1 MPLFRFFK
9 HSIYKTEYM
18 KKKLLTIVFCM
29 LQMAVF
35 AQLSARDILKQK
47 TEKDLQT
54 IIATSPS
61 LTGLMAVDLS
71 SGESISINENII
83 FTQASA
89 IKIPILMEV
98 YKQAHEK
105 KFALSDIRT
114 LLPSNTVAGS
124 GILNVMVDPVN
135 LSIRNLCV
143 LMIGL
148 SDNSATNTLIEL
160 VGMKNVTNTMQ
171 SLGFSNTRLQRK
183 MIDQPASLRNEE
195 NISTPA
201 EAVRIM
207 KLLHE
212 GKFIDK
218 STSEEILSILK
229 NNPIANSKIVNG
241 LPANVKLAFKPGG
254 MGGVSTEWAIVY
266 LSNMPYAI
274 AIMENYKTSA
284 TPSGLISALSKRVY
298 DYFSMMKATKYG
310 VLIEN

>member
-1 MPLFRFFK
+1 MKNFLLMFLCLFLMVNR
-9 HSIYKTEYM
+9 SS
-18 KKKLLTIVFCM
+18 
-29 LQMAVF
+29 F
-35 AQLSARDILKQK
+35 AQLSAKDILKQK

-54 IIATSPS
+54 IIASSAS
-61 LTGLMAVDLS
+61 LTGLMAVDLTN
-71 SGESISINENII
+71 GESIGINEGIT

-105 KFALSDIRT
+105 KFALSDLRP

-124 GILNVMVDPVN
+124 GILNAMVDPVN

-160 VGMKNVTNTMQ
+160 VGMKNVTTTMN
-171 SLGFSNTRLQRK
+171 SLGFSNTRLQRR

-201 EAVRIM
+201 EAVGIL
-207 KLLHE
+207 KLLFD

-218 STSEEILSILK
+218 STSLEILSILQK
-229 NNPIANSKIVNG
+229 NPIENSKIAVS
-241 LPANVKLAFKPGG
+241 LPGYLKLAFKPGG

-266 LSNMPYAI
+266 LSSRPYAL
-274 AIMENYKTSA
+274 AIMENYKTPA
-284 TPSGLISALSKRVY
+284 TPEGVISSLSKRIF

>member
-1 MPLFRFFK
+1 
-9 HSIYKTEYM
+9 M

-29 LQMAVF
+29 LQLAVF

-54 IIATSPS
+54 IMATSPS
-61 LTGLMAVDLS
+61 LSGLMAVDLS
-71 SGESISINENII
+71 SGESISINENVV

-105 KFALSDIRT
+105 KFALTDIKP

-207 KLLHE
+207 KLLYE

-218 STSEEILSILK
+218 STSDEILSILM
-229 NNPIANSKIVNG
+229 NNPVANSKIADG
-241 LPANVKLAFKPGG
+241 ISANVKIAFKPGG

-266 LSNMPYAI
+266 LSNRPYAI
-274 AIMENYKTSA
+274 TIMENYKTSA
-284 TPSGLISALSKRVY
+284 TPSNIISALSKRVF

>member
-1 MPLFRFFK
+1 
-9 HSIYKTEYM
+9 M
-18 KKKLLTIVFCM
+18 KRSLLIIGFCIVN
-29 LQMAVF
+29 LTAF

-47 TEKDLQT
+47 TEKDLQK
-54 IIATSPS
+54 IIDSSPS
-61 LTGLMAVDLS
+61 LTGLMAVDLTN
-71 SGESISINENII
+71 GESISINADLI

-105 KFALSDIRT
+105 KFELSDIRP
-114 LLPSNTVAGS
+114 LSASNTVAGS
-124 GILNVMVDPVN
+124 GILNAMVDPVH
-135 LSIRNLCV
+135 LSIRNFCM

-160 VGMKNVTNTMQ
+160 VGMKNVSNTMQ
-171 SLGFSNTRLQRK
+171 SLGFVNTRLQRK
-183 MIDQPASLRNEE
+183 MIDQQASLRNEE
-195 NISTPA
+195 NVSTPA

-218 STSEEILSILK
+218 ATSEDVLSILK
-229 NNPIANSKIVNG
+229 KNPIENSKIASGV
-241 LPANVKLAFKPGG
+241 PANVKLAFKTGG

-266 LSNMPYAI
+266 LQNRPYAI
-274 AIMENYKTSA
+274 AIMENYKTAAS
-284 TPSGLISALSKRVY
+284 PSNIFSLLSKRVF
-298 DYFSMMKATKYG
+298 DHFSMMKATRYG

>member
-1 MPLFRFFK
+1 
-9 HSIYKTEYM
+9 M
-18 KKKLLTIVFCM
+18 KSTLLIIVFC
-29 LQMAVF
+29 LIQVSAF

-47 TEKDLQT
+47 TENDLQK
-54 IIATSPS
+54 IIDSSPS
-61 LTGLMAVDLS
+61 LTGLMALDLI
-71 SGESISINENII
+71 SGESIGINENLI

-98 YKQAHEK
+98 YKQANEK
-105 KFALSDIRT
+105 KFALSDIKP

-160 VGMKNVTNTMQ
+160 VGMKSVNNTML
-171 SLGFSNTRLQRK
+171 SLGFINTKLQRK

-195 NISTPA
+195 NLSTPA

-207 KLLHE
+207 KLLYD
-212 GKFIDK
+212 GKFID
-218 STSEEILSILK
+218 SVTSEEILSILK
-229 NNPIANSKIVNG
+229 KNPIENSKIASE
-241 LPANVKLAFKPGG
+241 LPGNVKLAFKPGG

-266 LSNMPYAI
+266 LSNRPYAI
-274 AIMENYKTSA
+274 TIMENYKIAS
-284 TPSGLISALSKRVY
+284 TPSGVIGKLSKRIF
-298 DYFSMMKATKYG
+298 DYFSMMKATKFG

>member
-1 MPLFRFFK
+1 
-9 HSIYKTEYM
+9 M
-18 KKKLLTIVFCM
+18 KRSLLIIGFCVVN
-29 LQMAVF
+29 LTVF
-35 AQLSARDILKQK
+35 AQSSARDILKQK
-47 TEKDLQT
+47 TEKDLHS
-54 IIATSPS
+54 IIAQSPS

-71 SGESISINENII
+71 SGESISINENVV

-124 GILNVMVDPVN
+124 GILNVMIDPVN

-148 SDNSATNTLIEL
+148 SENSATNTLIDL
-160 VGMKNVTNTMQ
+160 VGMNNVTNTMK

-183 MIDQPASLRNEE
+183 MIDQSASLRNEE

-201 EAVRIM
+201 DAVGIM

-218 STSEEILSILK
+218 ATSEEILSILK
-229 NNPIANSKIVNG
+229 NNPIANSKIANG

-284 TPSGLISALSKRVY
+284 IPSGVISALSKRVF

-310 VLIEN
+310 VVIETR

>member
-1 MPLFRFFK
+1 
-9 HSIYKTEYM
+9 M
-18 KKKLLTIVFCM
+18 KKLPLIFLYFFMIVYCNSY
-29 LQMAVF
+29 
-35 AQLSARDILKQK
+35 AQSSARDILKQK

-54 IIATSPS
+54 IITRSSS
-61 LTGLMAVDLS
+61 LTGFMAIDLT
-71 SGESISINENII
+71 SGESIGINEEIT

-105 KFALSDIRT
+105 KFALTDLRP

-160 VGMKNVTNTMQ
+160 VGMKNVTNTMN
-171 SLGFSNTRLQRK
+171 SLGFPNTRLQRR

-201 EAVRIM
+201 EAVGIM
-207 KLLHE
+207 KLLFD

-218 STSEEILSILK
+218 STSDQILSILQK
-229 NNPIANSKIVNG
+229 NPIENSKLAVS
-241 LPANVKLAFKPGG
+241 LPENVKIAFKPGG

-266 LSNMPYAI
+266 LSNRPYAL
-274 AIMENYKTSA
+274 AIMENYKTPV
-284 TPSGLISALSKRVY
+284 TPLDIISSLSRRVY

-310 VLIEN
+310 VIIDN

>member
-1 MPLFRFFK
+1 MN
-9 HSIYKTEYM
+9 
-18 KKKLLTIVFCM
+18 KKLLTIVFCM
-29 LQMAVF
+29 LQITLF
-35 AQLSARDILKQK
+35 AQSAARDILKQK

-83 FTQASA
+83 FAQASA

-105 KFALSDIRT
+105 KFALSDIRP

-171 SLGFSNTRLQRK
+171 SLGFSNTKLQRK

-195 NISTPA
+195 NISTPS

-218 STSEEILSILK
+218 STSEEILSILM
-229 NNPIANSKIVNG
+229 NNPIANSKISAG
-241 LPANVKLAFKPGG
+241 IPANIKIAFKPGG

-266 LSNMPYAI
+266 LSNRPYAI

-284 TPSGLISALSKRVY
+284 TPSNVISALSKRIFE
-298 DYFSMMKATKYG
+298 YFSMMKATKYG

>member
-1 MPLFRFFK
+1 MR
-9 HSIYKTEYM
+9 S
-18 KKKLLTIVFCM
+18 LLIIGFCVVN
-29 LQMAVF
+29 LTVF
-35 AQLSARDILKQK
+35 AQSSARDILKQK

-71 SGESISINENII
+71 SGESIGINENII
-83 FTQASA
+83 FAQASA

-105 KFALSDIRT
+105 KFALSDIRP

-135 LSIRNLCV
+135 QSIRHLCF

-160 VGMKNVTNTMQ
+160 VGLKNVTNTMQ
-171 SLGFSNTRLQRK
+171 SLGFSNTKLQRK

-195 NISTPA
+195 NISTPS

-218 STSEEILSILK
+218 STSEEILSILM
-229 NNPIANSKIVNG
+229 NNPIANSKIFVG
-241 LPANVKLAFKPGG
+241 IPANIKIAFKPGG

-266 LSNMPYAI
+266 LSNRPYSI
-274 AIMENYKTSA
+274 GRMETYKTS
-284 TPSGLISALSKRVY
+284 TTQS
-298 DYFSMMKATKYG
+298 
-310 VLIEN
+310 

>member
-1 MPLFRFFK
+1 MKSPLLIIGFCVF
-9 HSIYKTEYM
+9 H
-18 KKKLLTIVFCM
+18 LT
-29 LQMAVF
+29 VF
-35 AQLSARDILKQK
+35 AQQSARDILKQK

-54 IIATSPS
+54 IMASSPS
-61 LTGLMAVDLS
+61 LTGLMVLDLS
-71 SGESISINENII
+71 SGESISINENIV
-83 FTQASA
+83 FSQASA

-105 KFALSDIRT
+105 KFALSDIRP

-148 SDNSATNTLIEL
+148 SDNSATNTLIDL
-160 VGMKNVTNTMQ
+160 VGLKNVSATMQ
-171 SLGFSNTRLQRK
+171 SLGFGNTRLQRK
-183 MIDQPASLRNEE
+183 MIDQPASLRNDE

-201 EAVRIM
+201 DAVGIM
-207 KLLHE
+207 RLLHE
-212 GKFIDK
+212 GQFIDK
-218 STSEEILSILK
+218 ANSEEILSILK
-229 NNPIANSKIVNG
+229 KNPIANSKIAVG
-241 LPANVKLAFKPGG
+241 LPENLKIAFKPGG

-266 LSNMPYAI
+266 LPNRPYAI

-284 TPSGLISALSKRVY
+284 APSGVISTLSKRVF
-298 DYFSMMKATKYG
+298 DYFSMLKATKYG

>member
-1 MPLFRFFK
+1 
-9 HSIYKTEYM
+9 M

-29 LQMAVF
+29 LQIAVF

-47 TEKDLQT
+47 TEKDLQA
-54 IIATSPS
+54 IIASSPS

-71 SGESISINENII
+71 NGESISINENVV

-105 KFALSDIRT
+105 KFALSDIRP

-124 GILNVMVDPVN
+124 GILNVMIDPVN

-207 KLLHE
+207 KLLYE

-218 STSEEILSILK
+218 STSDEILSILR
-229 NNPIANSKIVNG
+229 NNPVANSKIADG
-241 LPANVKLAFKPGG
+241 ISANVKIAFKPGG

-266 LSNMPYAI
+266 LFNRPYAL

-284 TPSGLISALSKRVY
+284 TPSNIISALSKRVF

-310 VLIEN
+310 VIIEN

>member
-1 MPLFRFFK
+1 
-9 HSIYKTEYM
+9 M
-18 KKKLLTIVFCM
+18 KKFHILFFCLFLIVQNNCY
-29 LQMAVF
+29 
-35 AQLSARDILKQK
+35 AQVTARGILKQK

-54 IIATSPS
+54 IIASSSS
-61 LTGLMAVDLS
+61 LTGLMAIDLT
-71 SGESISINENII
+71 SGESIGINEGIT

-105 KFALSDIRT
+105 KFALTDSRP

-160 VGMKNVTNTMQ
+160 VGMKNVTNTMN
-171 SLGFSNTRLQRK
+171 SLGFSNTRLQRR

-201 EAVRIM
+201 EAVGIL
-207 KLLHE
+207 KLLFD

-218 STSEEILSILK
+218 STSEEILSILQK
-229 NNPIANSKIVNG
+229 NPIENSKLAVG
-241 LPANVKLAFKPGG
+241 LPKNVKLAFKPGE

-266 LSNMPYAI
+266 LSNRPYAL
-274 AIMENYKTSA
+274 AIMENYKTPA
-284 TPSGLISALSKRVY
+284 TPLDIISSLSRRVF

>member
-1 MPLFRFFK
+1 
-9 HSIYKTEYM
+9 M
-18 KKKLLTIVFCM
+18 KRSLLIIGFCIVN
-29 LQMAVF
+29 LTAF

-47 TEKDLQT
+47 TEKDLQK
-54 IIATSPS
+54 IIDSSPS
-61 LTGLMAVDLS
+61 LTGLMAVDLT
-71 SGESISINENII
+71 SGESISINADLI

-105 KFALSDIRT
+105 KFALSDIRP
-114 LLPSNTVAGS
+114 LSASNTVAGS
-124 GILNVMVDPVN
+124 GILNAMVDPVH
-135 LSIRNLCV
+135 LSIRNFCM

-160 VGMKNVTNTMQ
+160 VGMKNVSNTMQ
-171 SLGFSNTRLQRK
+171 SLGFVNTRLQRK
-183 MIDQPASLRNEE
+183 MIDQQASLRNEE
-195 NISTPA
+195 NISNPA

-218 STSEEILSILK
+218 ATSEDVLSILK
-229 NNPIANSKIVNG
+229 KNPIENSKIASGV
-241 LPANVKLAFKPGG
+241 PANVKLAFKTGG

-266 LSNMPYAI
+266 LQNRPYAI
-274 AIMENYKTSA
+274 AIMENYKTAAS
-284 TPSGLISALSKRVY
+284 PSNIFSLLSKRVF
-298 DYFSMMKATKYG
+298 DHFSMMKATRYG

>member
-1 MPLFRFFK
+1 
-9 HSIYKTEYM
+9 M

-29 LQMAVF
+29 LQIAVF

-47 TEKDLQT
+47 TEKDLQA
-54 IIATSPS
+54 IIASSPS

-71 SGESISINENII
+71 NGESISINENVV

-105 KFALSDIRT
+105 KFALSDIRP

-124 GILNVMVDPVN
+124 GILNVMIDPVN

-160 VGMKNVTNTMQ
+160 VGIKNVTNTMQ

-207 KLLHE
+207 KLLYE

-218 STSEEILSILK
+218 STSDEILSILR
-229 NNPIANSKIVNG
+229 NNPVANSKIADG
-241 LPANVKLAFKPGG
+241 ISANVKIAFKPGG

-266 LSNMPYAI
+266 LSNRPYAL

-284 TPSGLISALSKRVY
+284 TPSGIISALSKRVF
-298 DYFSMMKATKYG
+298 DYFSMMKATKFG
-310 VLIEN
+310 VIIETR

>member
-1 MPLFRFFK
+1 
-9 HSIYKTEYM
+9 M
-18 KKKLLTIVFCM
+18 KRLLLIIGFCV
-29 LQMAVF
+29 LHLTVI
-35 AQLSARDILKQK
+35 AQLSAREILKQK

-54 IIATSPS
+54 IMATSPS
-61 LTGLMAVDLS
+61 LSGLMAVDLN
-71 SGESISINENII
+71 SGESLGINENVV

-89 IKIPILMEV
+89 IKIPLLMEV

-105 KFALSDIRT
+105 KFDLSDIRPI
-114 LLPSNTVAGS
+114 LPSNIVGGS

-160 VGMKNVTNTMQ
+160 VGMKNVTNTMH

-207 KLLHE
+207 KLLYE

-229 NNPIANSKIVNG
+229 NNPIANSKIANG

-266 LSNMPYAI
+266 LSNRPYAI

-284 TPSGLISALSKRVY
+284 TPTGVFSALSKRVF

>member
-1 MPLFRFFK
+1 
-9 HSIYKTEYM
+9 M
-18 KKKLLTIVFCM
+18 KSTLLIIVFC
-29 LQMAVF
+29 LIQVSAF

-47 TEKDLQT
+47 TENDLQK
-54 IIATSPS
+54 IIDSSPS
-61 LTGLMAVDLS
+61 LAGLMAVDLI
-71 SGESISINENII
+71 SGESIGINENLI

-98 YKQAHEK
+98 YKQANEK
-105 KFALSDIRT
+105 KFALSDIKP

-160 VGMKNVTNTMQ
+160 VGMKSVNNTML
-171 SLGFSNTRLQRK
+171 SLGFINTKLQRK

-195 NISTPA
+195 NLSTPA

-207 KLLHE
+207 KLLYD
-212 GKFIDK
+212 GKFID
-218 STSEEILSILK
+218 SVTSEEILSILK
-229 NNPIANSKIVNG
+229 KNPIENSKIASE
-241 LPANVKLAFKPGG
+241 LPGNVKLAFKPGG

-266 LSNMPYAI
+266 LSNRPYAI
-274 AIMENYKTSA
+274 TIMENYKIAS
-284 TPSGLISALSKRVY
+284 TPSGVISKLSKRIF
-298 DYFSMMKATKYG
+298 DYFSMMKATKFG